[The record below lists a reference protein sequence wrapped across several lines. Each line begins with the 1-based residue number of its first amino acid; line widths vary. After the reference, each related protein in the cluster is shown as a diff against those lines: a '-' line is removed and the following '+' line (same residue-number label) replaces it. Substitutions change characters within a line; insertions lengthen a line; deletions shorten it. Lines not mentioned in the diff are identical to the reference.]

1 MIRKLC
7 LIFKGIKGDIMNKLN
22 ENDELYGGDPSVLED
37 AIKHSENVR
46 RMVKKNLKPAED
58 AAKELIKDTA
68 TEASK
73 TRININ
79 KALKAMKVCEALKDR
94 FGDKIIN
101 EKLPTLDWRDIYVA
115 LADSELESI
124 IENRLMD
131 DYYDDDED
139 IEIKRELVND
149 PEFYEDMARYIATQ
163 ITEYDRFW
171 ETLNEIISDEFDDY
185 MSRAVKEFIQDNNGE
200 IKLGDGAGDTENEAF
215 ITHVKTRKELTP
227 IIEEAKKNKRKFTV
241 CKSCREGYR
250 YEIKVEKALNEAKY
264 DGGEFNV
271 EEATSNP
278 DAAYK
283 ALEMTLDDDR
293 KALLD
298 VIYDALKNCHNEGKL
313 ELTDESCKVDEASS
327 AVKKTM
333 GDGPEADDAYVD
345 LITGQA
351 IARVKDPNERNMLIA
366 QHKLEKSGKH
376 MTDRQSVRQTLK
388 RKMDQAHQAYFKKAQ
403 ALANKG
409 YKPQGTPEEG
419 EGMNEAAEAEKFFLL
434 VDGKP
439 YTDFGGEKVLFD
451 TEEAAMKFIDDN
463 DGFELA
469 EIKSTL
475 EAGNGYGNC
484 PKCGTHLNDS
494 GECPLCD
501 LGDESV
507 LDEAGIK
514 SKRQARKASEGTKWQ
529 LDRFFKEYKKAG
541 CKLDVSG
548 EGDKRILT
556 ITRKDGSALRF
567 DTEDRIIA
575 DATVRDVEECREA
588 IEGIKKKVLDEA
600 LIYIEDISEFE
611 PWAGAVDTWDKIV
624 EANKLEEL
632 DFILED
638 FYPDGISRTALN
650 DLLWFEGDWVL
661 EQLGIKITPDNVDSI
676 PEDELYDGELD
687 LPDDDDDEGIRTG
700 D

>member
-1 MIRKLC
+1 MK
-7 LIFKGIKGDIMNKLN
+7 NKLN

-37 AIKHSENVR
+37 AIKYGENVR
-46 RMVKKNLKPAED
+46 KMVKKNLKPAED
-58 AAKELIKDTA
+58 AAKALAKDTA

-79 KALKAMKVCEALKDR
+79 KALKAMKVCEAFKDR
-94 FGDKIIN
+94 FGDKMLA
-101 EKLPTLDWRDIYVA
+101 ESLPKVNWNDVYVA
-115 LADSELESI
+115 LVDSELELI
-124 IENRLMD
+124 IENMLND
-131 DYYDDDED
+131 TGYDNDKYIDV
-139 IEIKRELVND
+139 KRELVND
-149 PEFYEDMARYIATQ
+149 PDFYEEMVRYIATRL
-163 ITEYDRFW
+163 TDYDRFW
-171 ETLNEIISDEFDDY
+171 ETINEIVDDEFWEY
-185 MSRAVKEFIQDNNGE
+185 MGRAAKEFVETNSGE
-200 IKLGDGAGDTENEAF
+200 IELGDGDVENESF
-215 ITHVKTRKELTP
+215 VTHVKTRKELAP

-241 CKSCREGYR
+241 RKSCMEGYR
-250 YEIKVEKALNEAKY
+250 YEIRVDKALNEAKY
-264 DGGEFNV
+264 DGGEFDV
-271 EEATSNP
+271 DEASSNP

-298 VIYDALKNCHNEGKL
+298 VIYDAWKNCHNEGKL
-313 ELTDESCKVDEASS
+313 ELQDESCKANESCKTDESCKVDEASS

-333 GDGPEADDAYVD
+333 RDGPEADDAYVD

-351 IARVKDPNERNMLIA
+351 IARVKDPNERDMLIA

-376 MTDRQSVRQTLK
+376 MTDRQGVKQTLK

-409 YKPQGTPEEG
+409 YKPQGTHEEG
-419 EGMNEAAEAEKFFLL
+419 EEVNEAAETEKFFLL

-451 TEEAAMKFIDDN
+451 TEEAAMRFIDDN

-475 EAGNGYGNC
+475 DSGNGYGNC
-484 PKCGTHLNDS
+484 PKCGTKLNDS

-514 SKRQARKASEGTKWQ
+514 SKKQARKASEGTKWQ
-529 LDRFFKEYKKAG
+529 LDRFFKDYKNAG

-548 EGDKRILT
+548 EGDKRVLT
-556 ITRKDGSALRF
+556 ITRKDGSAIRF
-567 DTEDRIIA
+567 DTEDRIILDSTA
-575 DATVRDVEECREA
+575 GDVEECKEA

-600 LIYIEDISEFE
+600 LIYIDDISEFE

-650 DLLWFEGDWVL
+650 DLLWYDGDWVL
-661 EQLGIKITPDNVDSI
+661 EQLGLKITPDNVDSI
-676 PEDELYDGELD
+676 PEDELYDGELE
-687 LPDDDDDEGIRTG
+687 LPDDDDDEGIRTE